1 MKNNVTSFLDDAQH
15 DNTLAAASLASLN
28 GPPTT
33 VADEPTYHQ
42 PVAALPTYH
51 QPVAALPAYPPPVA
65 ALLAYPQPVAPL
77 QWPAESELAE
87 LPDVD
92 VDVYASSIYTEYI

>member
-1 MKNNVTSFLDDAQH
+1 MKNDVTSFLDDAQH

-28 GPPTT
+28 GPSTA
-33 VADEPTYHQ
+33 VADEPTY
-42 PVAALPTYH
+42 PAYP
-51 QPVAALPAYPPPVA
+51 QPVAALPAYP
-65 ALLAYPQPVAPL
+65 QPIASL
-77 QWPAESELAE
+77 QWPAESELAA

>member
-33 VADEPTYHQ
+33 VADE
-42 PVAALPTYH
+42 PTYH

>member
-42 PVAALPTYH
+42 PVAALP
-51 QPVAALPAYPPPVA
+51 AYPQPVA

>member
-33 VADEPTYHQ
+33 VADEPTY
-42 PVAALPTYH
+42 Y

>member
-28 GPPTT
+28 GPPTA
-33 VADEPTYHQ
+33 VADEPTY
-42 PVAALPTYH
+42 PAYP
-51 QPVAALPAYPPPVA
+51 QPVAALPAYPQPIA
-65 ALLAYPQPVAPL
+65 AL

>member
-1 MKNNVTSFLDDAQH
+1 MKNDVTSFLDDAQH

-28 GPPTT
+28 GPPTA
-33 VADEPTYHQ
+33 VADEPTY
-42 PVAALPTYH
+42 PAYP

-92 VDVYASSIYTEYI
+92 VDAYASSIYTEYI